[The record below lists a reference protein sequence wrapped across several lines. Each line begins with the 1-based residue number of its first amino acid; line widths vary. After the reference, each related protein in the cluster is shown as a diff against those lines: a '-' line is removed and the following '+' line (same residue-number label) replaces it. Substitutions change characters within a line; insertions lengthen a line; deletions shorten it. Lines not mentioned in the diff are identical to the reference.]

1 MAFTRMAGEQML
13 LKNASRER
21 DALPSRK
28 EGLSV
33 QLSRNA
39 LWHRA
44 DGVPAVR
51 QCVFWILGFT
61 VSLLDE
67 QI

>member
-21 DALPSRK
+21 DALPDCI

-33 QLSRNA
+33 
-39 LWHRA
+39 
-44 DGVPAVR
+44 
-51 QCVFWILGFT
+51 
-61 VSLLDE
+61 
-67 QI
+67 